1 MNESDHRRA
10 YELLPWLVNGRLQ
23 GEDLRW
29 LNAHVDQCTRCRGEL
44 QAQRRVHEALAG
56 DSALEF
62 APLASYHRLWDRI
75 EADASPPPAARPLL
89 PAARRR
95 GWPLLVAGLAAQ
107 SVAIVALALALWQ
120 SRTTSLAPA
129 YRTVTSASPV
139 VAEGSILVIVD
150 DRTTQAEF
158 RSLLGRSGLKVHDG
172 PTAGGVYTLVRDPLR
187 ADGSPDAALQTLRNS
202 PQVRFAERSV
212 ESTAP

>member
-1 MNESDHRRA
+1 MSEADHRRA
-10 YELLPWLVNGRLQ
+10 DDLLPWLVNGRLQ

-29 LNAHVDQCTRCRGEL
+29 LNAHVDRCSRCDGEL
-44 QAQRRVHEALAG
+44 RAQRRVHDALAG
-56 DSALEF
+56 DATLEF

-75 EADASPPPAARPLL
+75 EADAAPSPAARPLL
-89 PAARRR
+89 PATGRR

-120 SRTTSLAPA
+120 SRAVPTPD
-129 YRTVTSASPV
+129 YRTVTSPSPA
-139 VAEGSILVIVD
+139 VADGSFLVIFD

-172 PTAGGVYTLVRDPLR
+172 PTPGGVYTLVREPLR
-187 ADGSPDAALQTLRNS
+187 AGGSPDSALQELRAA
-202 PQVRFAERSV
+202 PQVRFAERSAV
-212 ESTAP
+212 SMAP